1 MLQKLNDLLD
11 TRTAERFDPTT
22 VWLHWITVALVVA
35 LWVIGQ
41 TGDLVP
47 RGPLRTAMWSTHV
60 VLGLLTAFVLVTR
73 VAWRAHFG
81 RVLPPADTGTLYIVA
96 KLTHYA
102 LYVLLGLVVIAG
114 IVDASYRGVNVFGF
128 WSVPQFGSG
137 DAATRHSIN
146 EWHEMAANLLMLVA
160 AVHALAALGHHYV
173 WRDRLLDRMRP

>member
-1 MLQKLNDLLD
+1 MAMSRLD
-11 TRTAERFDPTT
+11 TAAKRYDPTT
-22 VWLHWITVALVVA
+22 VCLHWITVALVVA

-47 RGPLRTAMWSTHV
+47 RGPLRTGVWSTHV
-60 VLGLLTAFVLVTR
+60 VLGFLTAFALMTR

-81 RVLPPADTGTLYIVA
+81 RAPPPADTGALYMIA

-102 LYVLLGLVVIAG
+102 LYVLLGVVVVAG
-114 IVDASYRGVNVFGF
+114 IVDASYRGFNVFGL

-146 EWHEMAANLLMLVA
+146 EWHELAANVLMLVA

-173 WRDRLLDRMRP
+173 WRDRLLDRMRL

>member
-1 MLQKLNDLLD
+1 MTRLD
-11 TRTAERFDPTT
+11 TSAERYDTTT

-47 RGPLRTAMWSTHV
+47 RGPLRTGVWSMHV
-60 VLGLLTAFVLVTR
+60 VLGFLTAFVLLTR
-73 VAWRAHFG
+73 VAWRAQFG
-81 RVLPPADTGTLYIVA
+81 RVLPPVDSGALYWIA

-114 IVDASYRGVNVFGF
+114 IVDASYRGFSVFGL
-128 WSVPQFGSG
+128 WSVPQFGGG

-146 EWHEMAANLLMLVA
+146 EWHELAANLLIVVA

>member
-1 MLQKLNDLLD
+1 MTRLD
-11 TRTAERFDPTT
+11 TTAERYDVTT
-22 VWLHWITVALVVA
+22 IWLHWITVALVVA

-47 RGPLRTAMWSTHV
+47 RGPLRTGVWSIHV
-60 VLGLLTAFVLVTR
+60 ALGFLTALVLLTR

-81 RVLPPADTGTLYIVA
+81 RVLPPADSGTIYLIA

-114 IVDASYRGVNVFGF
+114 IVDASYRGFSMFGL

-137 DAATRHSIN
+137 DAATRRSIN
-146 EWHEMAANLLMLVA
+146 EWHELAANLLIIVA

-173 WRDRLLDRMRP
+173 WRDHLIHRMRP